1 MRGRNGRGG
10 RFSSRH
16 ARFNERLQ
24 ERFEN
29 RRGRIQRAR
38 NGAVFGVLSGL
49 ARTFDLNLF
58 WLRIIY
64 VVLTLA
70 TGVWPGLLIYILAAA
85 LMKPEPARPPESP
98 AEEEFYDDYARSR
111 DNAIQRAKRKFESIE
126 KRIRR
131 LEHTVTSRGYDFDQ
145 RLRRKGE

>member
-1 MRGRNGRGG
+1 
-10 RFSSRH
+10 
-16 ARFNERLQ
+16 
-24 ERFEN
+24 
-29 RRGRIQRAR
+29 
-38 NGAVFGVLSGL
+38 
-49 ARTFDLNLF
+49 LF